1 MRLKI
6 QFLITGEILSIL
18 MVPLVNL
25 LIYKKWRPCAALGQ
39 SVNCETAEGRLGQE
53 DARPNCL
60 KYTYTKGKL
69 GDKFEM
75 LKIYMK
81 AESADILNGRE
92 G

>member
-1 MRLKI
+1 M
-6 QFLITGEILSIL
+6 LIL
-18 MVPLVNL
+18 
-25 LIYKKWRPCAALGQ
+25 KKWRAFATLGW
-39 SVNCETAEGRLGQE
+39 SVNGVTAEGRLGQE